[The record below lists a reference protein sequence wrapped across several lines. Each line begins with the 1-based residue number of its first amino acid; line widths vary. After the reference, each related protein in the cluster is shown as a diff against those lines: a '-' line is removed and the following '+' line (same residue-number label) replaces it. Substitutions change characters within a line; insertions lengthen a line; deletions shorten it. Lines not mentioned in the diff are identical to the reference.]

1 MTKGQGLE
9 TNKHG
14 LGMKFHPKD
23 LEHAF
28 LHLVLEFNDLCRRG
42 TAAIH
47 NSEGVFA

>member
-1 MTKGQGLE
+1 MTKVQRLE
-9 TNKHG
+9 ADKYG
-14 LGMKFHPKD
+14 LGMKSHPKD

-47 NSEGVFA
+47 NREGVFA